1 MRSNNSPSA
10 GSTVVGLLKEY
21 EGGLRSSD
29 GAGAINAL
37 NAVRT
42 SIVDQ
47 PLGILGLD
55 ENGRVRASSLPA
67 LAAPEVSVV
76 GPSELYVGTSGTYTI
91 SNYDMFTEYDVDVI
105 AGSVLRNKAT
115 ITFFAPNAVM
125 PAGFKVNGKSFSP
138 TIKPPGPATPSI
150 TSPVDNAASVA
161 TSYTLTS
168 SAFNQIGDASAHVS
182 SDWQIATDPN
192 FITVV
197 KSSMNSVTDKV
208 SWAVT
213 GLSNNTSY
221 FARVRYLASNANYSS
236 WSATTRFSTSAS
248 VALNVSVPSNVNNF
262 NMKSAA
268 INAGW
273 DQTSPL
279 KLTVTINSGVVVGS
293 STIAAASFSTGSNFP
308 VGTELSLINNGSI
321 LGKGGNGSSGAWW
334 NGGPV
339 NPPENGGPGLNA
351 GQTLAITNNGTIA
364 GGGGGGGGG
373 GSNGSA
379 GGSGGGGG
387 QGSVGGTG
395 AGPGGGSPAGV
406 SGTDGSPTT
415 RGLGGAPIG
424 AGEGGMG
431 GPLGG
436 PGAQGSVGFAI
447 PSAQGGNGGPAVQ
460 GNSNIA
466 WIVTGTRLGSLT

>member
-76 GPSELYVGTSGTYTI
+76 GPSELFVGTSGTYTI

-125 PAGFKVNGKSFSP
+125 PAGFKVNGKSFAP

-168 SAFNQIGDASAHVS
+168 SAFNQIGDASSHVS

-192 FITVV
+192 FITIV

-236 WSATTRFSTSAS
+236 WSATTRFTTSAAVNLS
-248 VALNVSVPSNVNNF
+248 VSVPSNVNNF

-273 DQTSPL
+273 DQVTPL
-279 KLTVTINSGVVVGS
+279 KLTVTINSGVIVGS
-293 STIAAASFSTGSNFP
+293 STAAASSFDTGTGFP
-308 VGTELSLINNGSI
+308 VGSELALINNGSI
-321 LGKGGNGSSGAWW
+321 IGK
-334 NGGPV
+334 
-339 NPPENGGPGLNA
+339 A
-351 GQTLAITNNGTIA
+351 GD
-364 GGGGGGGGG
+364 G
-373 GSNGSA
+373 GSVESTTEENCPP
-379 GGSGGGGG
+379 
-387 QGSVGGTG
+387 V
-395 AGPGGGSPAGV
+395 GV
-406 SGTDGSPTT
+406 SLLRP
-415 RGLGGAPIG
+415 
-424 AGEGGMG
+424 
-431 GPLGG
+431 
-436 PGAQGSVGFAI
+436 V
-447 PSAQGGNGGPAVQ
+447 
-460 GNSNIA
+460 
-466 WIVTGTRLGSLT
+466 RLLLVERLRRVNVRLFWRKLLDPE